1 MFIYLKPSLF
11 LSFLFFAFCQ
21 LGADSNSSKNSE
33 EIERKPLNT
42 KNKDAEKT
50 SEKKIEKPETISP
63 EKKNIRNTITLKGY
77 MEDPDAMHF
86 LLIL

>member
-1 MFIYLKPSLF
+1 MFIYLKPSLC

-33 EIERKPLNT
+33 GIEKKPLNT
-42 KNKDAEKT
+42 KNKNAEKT

-63 EKKNIRNTITLKGY
+63 EKKNMSLVQY
-77 MEDPDAMHF
+77 S
-86 LLIL
+86 LLRRLMSNLAQVKCES